1 MPPPPNSWRSFRWA
15 ACFELDDIVFDAE
28 RACVVVPF
36 RDVDD
41 AVVVEAPWTL
51 SHALRWGLRSR
62 QHYAAWR
69 RWLVLIFGA
78 VGPAESSGY
87 DLAGPHDVLEV
98 EFDAEESEVVI
109 FTDGSWIT
117 VSVPVQ
123 RIDVRVEETH
133 EHLGWGRVNT
143 YSDGVVQPA
152 PPPGSR
158 AIATQFVVFL
168 CRECGAWNLGPE
180 EIVHLST
187 RCEGRSDLSHID
199 AVTTQAVKRETL

>member
-1 MPPPPNSWRSFRWA
+1 MVGATQGIAERPSHAEPRYRIEAEGAAAGASSPPLPPGEGSSVAGRRRRTRPGTVALRVTCARCVVRMPPPPNSWRSFRWA

-36 RDVDD
+36 RVVDN

-51 SHALRWGLRSR
+51 SHPLRWGLRSR

-109 FTDGSWIT
+109 
-117 VSVPVQ
+117 
-123 RIDVRVEETH
+123 
-133 EHLGWGRVNT
+133 
-143 YSDGVVQPA
+143 
-152 PPPGSR
+152 
-158 AIATQFVVFL
+158 
-168 CRECGAWNLGPE
+168 
-180 EIVHLST
+180 
-187 RCEGRSDLSHID
+187 
-199 AVTTQAVKRETL
+199 